1 MKFFKLALLVL
12 PLFVIADNPVD
23 PADIDAA
30 KEVSEPVAQKE
41 VAQVEPSKAD
51 SKEIKESVY
60 KEETPSDAV
69 ILFYIVAMMVL

>member
-23 PADIDAA
+23 PADIDAV

-41 VAQVEPSKAD
+41 VAQVESSKAD
-51 SKEIKESVY
+51 SKEMKESVY
-60 KEETPSDAV
+60 KEETPSDVV
-69 ILFYIVAMMVL
+69 IIFYIVAMMVL

>member
-30 KEVSEPVAQKE
+30 KEGSEPVAQKE

-51 SKEIKESVY
+51 SKEIKE
-60 KEETPSDAV
+60 T
-69 ILFYIVAMMVL
+69 

>member
-30 KEVSEPVAQKE
+30 KEAPEPVAQKE
-41 VAQVEPSKAD
+41 VAQVESSKAD
-51 SKEIKESVY
+51 SKEMKESVY
-60 KEETPSDAV
+60 KEDTPSDAV
-69 ILFYIVAMMVL
+69 MIFYIVAMMVL

>member
-30 KEVSEPVAQKE
+30 KEAPEPVAQKE

-69 ILFYIVAMMVL
+69 MIFYIVAMMVL

>member
-1 MKFFKLALLVL
+1 MLSIAFSPT
-12 PLFVIADNPVD
+12 PLIADNPVD
-23 PADIDAA
+23 PADMDAA

-69 ILFYIVAMMVL
+69 MIFYIFAMMVL

>member
-41 VAQVEPSKAD
+41 VVQVEPSKAD

>member
-23 PADIDAA
+23 PADIDAV

-51 SKEIKESVY
+51 SKEMKESVY

>member
-23 PADIDAA
+23 PADIDAV

-41 VAQVEPSKAD
+41 VAQVESSKAD
-51 SKEIKESVY
+51 SKEMKESVY
-60 KEETPSDAV
+60 KEETPSDLV
-69 ILFYIVAMMVL
+69 IMFYIVAMMVL

>member
-23 PADIDAA
+23 PADIDAV

-51 SKEIKESVY
+51 SKEMKESVH

>member
-23 PADIDAA
+23 PADIDAV

-41 VAQVEPSKAD
+41 VAQVESSKAD
-51 SKEIKESVY
+51 SKEMKESVY

-69 ILFYIVAMMVL
+69 MIFYIFAMMVL

>member
-23 PADIDAA
+23 PADIDAV

-51 SKEIKESVY
+51 SKEMKESVY
-60 KEETPSDAV
+60 KEETPSDVV
-69 ILFYIVAMMVL
+69 IIFYIVAMMVL

>member
-23 PADIDAA
+23 PADIDAV

-41 VAQVEPSKAD
+41 VAPVESSKAD
-51 SKEIKESVY
+51 SKEMKESVY
-60 KEETPSDAV
+60 KEETPSDVV
-69 ILFYIVAMMVL
+69 IIFYIVAMMVL

>member
-23 PADIDAA
+23 PADIDAV

>member
-12 PLFVIADNPVD
+12 PLFVIADNPVG
-23 PADIDAA
+23 PADIDAV

-41 VAQVEPSKAD
+41 VAQVEPSQAD
-51 SKEIKESVY
+51 SKEMKESVY

>member
-23 PADIDAA
+23 PADIDAV

-41 VAQVEPSKAD
+41 VAQVESSKAD
-51 SKEIKESVY
+51 SKEMKESVY
-60 KEETPSDAV
+60 KEETPSDLV
-69 ILFYIVAMMVL
+69 IIFYIVVMMVL

>member
-30 KEVSEPVAQKE
+30 KEAPEPVAQKE

-69 ILFYIVAMMVL
+69 MIFYIFAMMVL

>member
-30 KEVSEPVAQKE
+30 KEAPEPVAQKE